1 MGEHNIFKTLL
12 ILSVLIGIGVAAYCV
27 NFKTDSDIA
36 KQISDLFKSGSD
48 KQINGVILGTDEGGT
63 RTDFIMFASYNPKVK
78 KIKMISI
85 PRDTRVPNSNDRK
98 INSLYQ
104 KGKEELVV
112 KDVEYLLNVPVE
124 YYATV
129 NLKVFRELVDEIG
142 GIPMNV
148 PMNMNY
154 YDPWQNLS
162 INISKGYQVLDGSK
176 AEGFVRYRSGYAT
189 ADLGRIEAQ
198 HEFINAAIAQ
208 LKKPENITKFPSLI
222 KIVSNNVRT
231 NMSAAEMLK
240 YSGDISK
247 INKESVIIERIP
259 GEPKYISGISYF
271 VHDKEKTQQMV
282 DNMFTNQEEVE
293 DSVALERNKTLKVEI
308 FNGTNTPGLASKV
321 SDNLKEKGFNVI
333 RVDNWDSIV
342 KETKIYEKSRKAEGS
357 YVKNVLKVGQISA
370 EYSSSSDVDYTVILG
385 LDYMR

>member
-342 KETKIYEKSRKAEGS
+342 KETKIYERNRKAEGS